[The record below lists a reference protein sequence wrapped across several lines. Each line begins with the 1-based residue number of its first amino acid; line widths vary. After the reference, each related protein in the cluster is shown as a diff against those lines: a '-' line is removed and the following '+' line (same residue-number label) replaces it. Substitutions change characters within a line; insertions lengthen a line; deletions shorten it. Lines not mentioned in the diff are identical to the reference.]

1 MQSRLKVFLAR
12 EICLCFCLL
21 PQEYPQLRN
30 TFILISWLV
39 NFWPHRQYKFQNP
52 NCLKTGSRYKVSV
65 TGFVAVSLSRCWN
78 FVFLVHLFCRSLS
91 SITPLCLKPTFCPN
105 MAIKTEVPRL
115 PGPAHCLDGHSLC
128 SCHASFQNSLCFWT
142 LGKSY
147 FYFLDILIVI
157 RLLFYPRILSILQK
171 ESFQNSRLQHCY
183 KEKPK
188 LVSSQAVIT
197 VRVLRLP
204 FILFSEHRGSSK
216 TNDTKAASR
225 TENSSLRN
233 RKYPIRKNGKME

>member
-39 NFWPHRQYKFQNP
+39 NFWPHGQYKFQNP

-105 MAIKTEVPRL
+105 MAIKTEVPRFTRTSTLLGWPQFMLL
-115 PGPAHCLDGHSLC
+115 PCQFLELSLFLDSGKILFLFFRYINSNK
-128 SCHASFQNSLCFWT
+128 ASVLSQNSE
-142 LGKSY
+142 Y
-147 FYFLDILIVI
+147 
-157 RLLFYPRILSILQK
+157 
-171 ESFQNSRLQHCY
+171 
-183 KEKPK
+183 
-188 LVSSQAVIT
+188 LVEGE
-197 VRVLRLP
+197 
-204 FILFSEHRGSSK
+204 FSELQATTLLQRE
-216 TNDTKAASR
+216 A
-225 TENSSLRN
+225 
-233 RKYPIRKNGKME
+233 